1 MCFGTY
7 PQRPSFSV
15 LKHSKHTLLQLHCSI
30 ELGQVIIVNLLE
42 LHRREMR
49 SQTTSV
55 TSEHHTN
62 SHTTQGFYRVE
73 FNLLGL
79 VEISIRV
86 FQLFQD
92 HDLQQRHTFVQGFT
106 QPRLLTWKIRFS
118 HLLVIESTLNLEIG
132 LFPFIFNLIKANK
145 DKLIKASNKQS
156 LICPV
161 CLIF

>member
-1 MCFGTY
+1 
-7 PQRPSFSV
+7 
-15 LKHSKHTLLQLHCSI
+15 
-30 ELGQVIIVNLLE
+30 
-42 LHRREMR
+42 MR

-55 TSEHHTN
+55 TSEHQTN

-79 VEISIRV
+79 VEVPIRV

-92 HDLQQRHTFVQGFT
+92 HDLQQRHTLVQGFT
-106 QPRLLTWKIRFS
+106 QPRLLTWKICFR

-132 LFPFIFNLIKANK
+132 LFPFIFNLINANK
-145 DKLIKASNKQS
+145 DKLIKTSYKQS

-161 CLIF
+161 CLII